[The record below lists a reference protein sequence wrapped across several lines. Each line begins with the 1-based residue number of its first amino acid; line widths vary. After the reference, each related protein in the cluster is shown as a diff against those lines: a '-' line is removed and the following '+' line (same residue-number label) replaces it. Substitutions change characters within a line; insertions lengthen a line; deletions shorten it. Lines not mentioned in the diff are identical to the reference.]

1 MAQRIYNTLTSRK
14 EEFIPVR
21 PGEISIY
28 NCGPTV
34 YNYFHVGN
42 ARNFIVIDAIR
53 RYLEWKGFKVKL
65 VQNITDVDDKIIKK
79 ASAEGV
85 TPGEVAEKFTS
96 YYFEDLEKLGVR
108 KADVNPKATEHIKEM
123 QDLISVL
130 IGKGFAYEL
139 DGDVYFSIE
148 KAKAFGYGKL
158 SHKKIE
164 ELEAG
169 ARIDVNEQKKSPLDF
184 ALWKKDKN
192 EGISWDSPWGKG
204 RPGWHTECC
213 VMSAKYLGLPF
224 DIHAGGIDLVF
235 PHHENELAQAEAAY
249 GSTEKFAKYWLH
261 NGHLNIRGQKMSKS
275 LNNSLMAR
283 DIMKTM
289 NAGVI
294 RFFLL
299 SAHYRSP
306 LDWTDENVASAV
318 AGYNELRYTLAR
330 AACALEKPAVEG
342 GAPDAVLLEKGKA
355 MEEAFTAAMEDDFN
369 TAAGIASLFSFASEI
384 KNAIKKKDFTLNAQN
399 RESLK
404 LAASKLASL
413 SLALGFR
420 LEVEK
425 ISVEALALAAE
436 REKARAL
443 KDFKAS
449 DELRVKLDK
458 LGYVAEDSRAGQ
470 MVFRK

>member
-1 MAQRIYNTLTSRK
+1 MALRIYNTLSSKK
-14 EEFIPVR
+14 EELVPVR

-42 ARNFIVIDAIR
+42 ARNFIVIDAVR

-65 VQNITDVDDKIIKK
+65 AQNITDVDDKIIKK
-79 ASAEGV
+79 ASSEGI
-85 TPGEVAEKFTS
+85 TPGEVAGKFTA

-108 KADVNPKATEHIKEM
+108 KADENPKATEHIQEM
-123 QDLISVL
+123 QGLIGVL

-139 DGDVYFSIE
+139 DGDVYFSVE
-148 KAKAFGYGKL
+148 KAKAAGYGKL
-158 SHKKIE
+158 SHKNIE

-224 DIHAGGIDLVF
+224 DIHAGGIDLIF

-261 NGHLNIRGQKMSKS
+261 NGHLNIKGQKMSKS
-275 LNNSLMAR
+275 LNNFLMAR
-283 DIMKTM
+283 DVLKTI

-306 LDWTDENVASAV
+306 LDWTEENVASAV
-318 AGYNELRYTLAR
+318 AGYNELRYTISRASLALDKT
-330 AACALEKPAVEG
+330 ASEG
-342 GAPDAVLLEKGKA
+342 GNHDAVLLEKGKA
-355 MEEAFTAAMEDDFN
+355 MEEAFVLAMDDDFN
-369 TAAGIASLFSFASEI
+369 TASAIAALFAYASEI
-384 KNAIKKKDFTLNAQN
+384 KNAIKKKDFVLNAQN
-399 RESLK
+399 REVLR
-404 LAASKLASL
+404 LAAAKLSSL
-413 SLALGFR
+413 GGALGFR
-420 LEVEK
+420 LETEK
-425 ISVEALALAAE
+425 ISDEALALSAE
-436 REKARAL
+436 REKAREV

-449 DELRVKLDK
+449 DELRAKLDK
-458 LGYVAEDSRAGQ
+458 LGYIAEDSRVGQ